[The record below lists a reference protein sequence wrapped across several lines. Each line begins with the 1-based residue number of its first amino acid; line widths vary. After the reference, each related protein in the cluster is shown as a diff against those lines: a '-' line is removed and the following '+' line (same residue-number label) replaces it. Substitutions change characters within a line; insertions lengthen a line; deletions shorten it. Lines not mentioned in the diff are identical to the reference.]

1 MKIERGTHKAYFQKQ
16 VPLGTLPLSFIS
28 NDEKDKIINIKI
40 REDFSKPYVETPVY
54 PHKTYSTTDVLFF
67 TKQKKPITN
76 VSPLFQQMDD
86 GNYEVL
92 SQNIKEFYPK
102 EFTYS
107 VLLQRTDTYKR
118 SIDYNIELDFTRVT
132 DARIRQSLL
141 AVIQNKETMQRYPS
155 NIVCNG
161 GEVQTSVLLPKKA
174 DFIFSS
180 YDDINDADI
189 NEALAAHKNVW
200 LYDES
205 FNGNIINN
213 ATKDEAS
220 FTVANSYIFSSV
232 SGILDPITKNG
243 TKYAITAPDADWSM
257 FTESEDTTVVSGFFT
272 SAGPLAI
279 IHKKNYGYL
288 IVSHPSFLQNLN
300 TGFDHNLA
308 LRLFMETILYTYLN
322 GYYQTQT
329 KTSFI
334 TDEPID
340 YYIHSARR
348 YYLTHPKISLTRILQ
363 SESFNTEIQYN
374 VVRVDTA
381 PRNLQDTEI
390 FAVSYIGLSR
400 FNDLLFKKKEL
411 TAMKDPSKGNNMLI
425 YTANKILAIYRPDQI
440 DIWEIESGVSIRQ
453 IDTYQLGISEIKS
466 SKHKINLT
474 QETIVELPAVG
485 NWVIY
490 YDPDLATIKIASAG
504 INLPNHG
511 IPIADLTVSINEEI
525 DYKDIRIPGG
535 GEASATP
542 NYEMID
548 TGNLYGRPYRYGC
561 PMIIRIPSRYKPM
574 QEEIRNEVEKHIAS
588 GDYPII
594 LYKD

>member
-1 MKIERGTHKAYFQKQ
+1 MKIERGKHKAYFQKQ
-16 VPLGTLPLSFIS
+16 VPLGDLPLSFVS
-28 NDEKDKIINIKI
+28 NNEKDKVVNIKI
-40 REDFSKPYVETPVY
+40 REEFSKPYTETPVY
-54 PHKTYSTTDVLFF
+54 PHKTYPTADLLFF
-67 TKQKKPITN
+67 TKQKKQVTD
-76 VSPLFQQMDD
+76 VASLFQQTDSGD
-86 GNYEVL
+86 YEVL
-92 SQNIKEFYPK
+92 AQHIKEFYPQ

-107 VLLQRTDTYKR
+107 VLLQRTDTYKK
-118 SIDYNIELDFTRVT
+118 SIDYNIELDFSSVT

-161 GEVQTSVLLPKKA
+161 GEVQTSVFIPGRA
-174 DFIFSS
+174 DFIFSA
-180 YDDINDADI
+180 YDDISDTEI

-200 LYDES
+200 LYDTS
-205 FNGNIINN
+205 FNGNLVTN
-213 ATKDEAS
+213 AGKSDAA
-220 FTVANSYIFSSV
+220 FTVTNSHIFSSV
-232 SGILDPITKNG
+232 SGILDPIEANG
-243 TKYAITAPDADWSM
+243 TQYAIVSADADWAM
-257 FTESEDTTVVSGFFT
+257 FTQADDTTVVSDFFT

-279 IHKKNYGYL
+279 IHKKDHGYL
-288 IVSHPSFLQNLN
+288 IVSHPSFLQNVN
-300 TGFDHNLA
+300 TGSDHNLA
-308 LRLFMETILYTYLN
+308 LRLFMETLLYTYLN

-340 YYIHSARR
+340 YYIHPARR

-374 VVRVDTA
+374 VIRVDTA
-381 PRNLQDTEI
+381 PKDLQDIEI
-390 FAVSYIGLSR
+390 FTVSYAGLSR
-400 FNDLLFKKKEL
+400 FNDLLFKKEEL

-425 YTANKILAIYRPDQI
+425 YTVNKMLAICRPDQI
-440 DIWEIESGVSIRQ
+440 DIWEIESGASIRQ
-453 IDTYQLGISEIKS
+453 IDAYQLGVSEIRS
-466 SKHKINLT
+466 SKYKIDLT
-474 QETIVELPAVG
+474 QETIVELPPVG
-485 NWVIY
+485 DWVIY
-490 YDPDLATIKIASAG
+490 YDPVLVRIKTARAG
-504 INLPNHG
+504 MNLPNHG

-535 GEASATP
+535 GEASSVP

-574 QEEIRNEVEKHIAS
+574 QDEIRSEIEKHIAS